1 FDISAAFDLGEI
13 FDSKGLPEL
22 TIDVQNV
29 TKAQQR
35 SYFQFE
41 NAAFTLY
48 DPGRIVMI
56 GLRGRF

>member
-1 FDISAAFDLGEI
+1 MFDVKWA
-13 FDSKGLPEL
+13 PQL
-22 TIDVQNV
+22 TLDVINL

-41 NAAFTLY
+41 NSAFTLY
-48 DPGRIVMI
+48 QPGRQMMI

>member
-1 FDISAAFDLGEI
+1 VFDLKWG
-13 FDSKGLPEL
+13 PEL
-22 TIDVQNV
+22 TLDVINL
-29 TKAQQR
+29 TKEKQR

-48 DPGRIVMI
+48 DPGRQVMI

>member
-1 FDISAAFDLGEI
+1 M
-13 FDSKGLPEL
+13 KGLPEL

-35 SYFQFE
+35 SYFQFQ

-48 DPGRIVMI
+48 DPGRVVMI